1 MPAEVALTS
10 VPAERHPLIS
20 AQRKIGILLA
30 TPAAILLLS
39 LVIGPTALVALLSLT
54 DYQLGMAG
62 FRYVGLNNYSAM
74 LSDADFHR
82 SMVQTAIYAAIVVPL
97 SFALGLLAALLIEA
111 RLRLKI
117 WYRALYFL
125 PVAGTLVALATAW
138 QVILHPSFG
147 FLNVL
152 LSGLGLEKTRFLSD
166 PALALP
172 TLAAI
177 GVWQLLGFNMVLFL
191 AGLSSIPRDLY
202 EAAQIDGADSGW
214 RRFLLVTW
222 PMLGP
227 VSMFVIVISVIRAF
241 SVFETVVVMTDGG
254 PAKTTSVVLF
264 FLYEQGYRF
273 FKIGYASAVAV
284 SFFVI
289 VSAFALLQARFLDRR
304 VHYR

>member
-111 RLRLKI
+111 RLRLKTWGI
-117 WYRALYFL
+117 GPSTSCR
-125 PVAGTLVALATAW
+125 W
-138 QVILHPSFG
+138 QGRWSRWRP
-147 FLNVL
+147 
-152 LSGLGLEKTRFLSD
+152 LGK
-166 PALALP
+166 
-172 TLAAI
+172 
-177 GVWQLLGFNMVLFL
+177 
-191 AGLSSIPRDLY
+191 SSCIP
-202 EAAQIDGADSGW
+202 
-214 RRFLLVTW
+214 
-222 PMLGP
+222 
-227 VSMFVIVISVIRAF
+227 
-241 SVFETVVVMTDGG
+241 
-254 PAKTTSVVLF
+254 
-264 FLYEQGYRF
+264 
-273 FKIGYASAVAV
+273 ASA
-284 SFFVI
+284 S
-289 VSAFALLQARFLDRR
+289 
-304 VHYR
+304 